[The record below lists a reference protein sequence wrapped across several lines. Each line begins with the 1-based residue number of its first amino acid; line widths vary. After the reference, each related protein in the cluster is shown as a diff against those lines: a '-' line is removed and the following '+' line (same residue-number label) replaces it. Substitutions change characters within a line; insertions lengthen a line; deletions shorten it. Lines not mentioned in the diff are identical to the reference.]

1 LYNPYDDGTNTGK
14 KLTFIKL
21 KIGFIQG
28 SFLMCFVYKRCAF
41 LLTGVIVII
50 LASDLFAD
58 NDANAMTDEL
68 FDMSLEQLMDVE
80 ITAVSK
86 KIETV
91 SEAPG
96 IVVVVPR
103 NDMVLYGDR
112 SLFQLMQRQPSVYTR
127 RSFVYGESMAGFRG
141 DMSAHSETHTLLLL
155 NGRPIRESAQAINSP
170 VYMGIPLDALQSV
183 ELIRGPGSVLY
194 GTNAFTG
201 VVNLKTR
208 QIPDEGELSVASMGG
223 SYGYYDTTVSGGGE
237 FHDFGFSGAVRLMG
251 QQGHSYRMI
260 DGLGVYGKDHVQD
273 KSFSGLL
280 HVEHQDLTVDI
291 FAAEIDVF
299 ALGVQPFWFIP
310 KSDIRSR
317 RLFVNTGYR
326 IPLDER
332 MHLELNATYNLQ
344 ENILGSPAITRIGTN
359 TSDILG
365 EITLFANPTDNA
377 NFVMGYLQE
386 YQTNY
391 APDDDL
397 QQTIIDYRSQPRSF
411 YAQGDYT
418 FGDSV
423 KVIAG
428 MQWQKSAQG
437 FEDII
442 SRQGII
448 ITPFENWGLKILR
461 GEAFRAPIAIE
472 SYLADPL
479 LVGNPGLEPET
490 ITTYDAQLFYQDDKT
505 YAAVTYFNSLI
516 EKQIVFDTS
525 VVPTSY
531 KNGGEQKYDG
541 IELEYKHFFTPE
553 WHVLGSFMYQN
564 NKADADINPT
574 IVPDTMLKVGTAYTW
589 DWGSAA
595 VFWSHFGTPPRIA
608 SAVTGNPKPDA
619 LDLVSLNIRIDVSK
633 WTGMEKGS
641 SILTLR
647 GENLLDEEI
656 FVPTMTYAGYP
667 NSLPN
672 GAGRTCYAGLELH
685 F

>member
-1 LYNPYDDGTNTGK
+1 MYNPYDDDTNTGK

-28 SFLMCFVYKRCAF
+28 SFLVCFVCKRCAF
-41 LLTGVIVII
+41 LLIGVIVII

-58 NDANAMTDEL
+58 NDANTMADEL
-68 FDMSLEQLMDVE
+68 FDMSLEQLMDVDVSV
-80 ITAVSK
+80 TSK
-86 KIETV
+86 KAEKIN
-91 SEAPG
+91 EAPG

-103 NDMVLYGDR
+103 EEMTVYGDR
-112 SLFQLMQRQPSVYTR
+112 SLFQLLQRQPSVYPR
-127 RSFVYGESMAGFRG
+127 RSFVYAEGMAGFRG
-141 DMSAHSETHTLLLL
+141 DMSAHGETHTLLLL
-155 NGRPIRESAQAINSP
+155 NGRPIRESAQSINSA
-170 VYMGIPLDALQSV
+170 VYMGIPLEALESL

-201 VVNLKTR
+201 VVNMRTR
-208 QIPDEGELSVASMGG
+208 EIPEENETMLSFAGG
-223 SYGYYDTTVSGGGE
+223 SYEYHQTAVSGAGRFGE
-237 FHDFGFSGAVRLMG
+237 LGYAGAIRLMS
-251 QQGHSYRMI
+251 QQGYKIRMI
-260 DGLGVYGKDHVQD
+260 DGLGVPGGDHVRD
-273 KSFSGLL
+273 KSFSGVL
-280 HVEHQDLTVDI
+280 HLEHKDLTVD
-291 FAAEIDVF
+291 VF
-299 ALGVQPFWFIP
+299 AVDLEAFSFGVQPFWFIP
-310 KSDIRSR
+310 KHEIRTR
-317 RLFVNTGYR
+317 RLFVNTGYS
-326 IPLDER
+326 IPLNER
-332 MHLELNATYNLQ
+332 MRLELNATYNLQ
-344 ENILGSPAITRIGTN
+344 ENTLGSPAITRIGTN
-359 TSDILG
+359 TSDVLG
-365 EITLFANPTDNA
+365 EITLFANPTDHSNI
-377 NFVMGYLQE
+377 VMGYLQE
-386 YQTNY
+386 YLTNY

-397 QQTIIDYRSQPRSF
+397 QQTIIDYRNQPRSF

-418 FGDSV
+418 FGDWV
-423 KVIAG
+423 KLIAG
-428 MQWQKSAQG
+428 MQWNKSGQG

-442 SRQGII
+442 SRQGLIL
-448 ITPFENWGLKILR
+448 TPFEHWGVKILR
-461 GEAFRAPIAIE
+461 GEAFRAPMGIE
-472 SYLADPL
+472 TYLTDPL

-553 WHVLGSFMYQN
+553 WHVLGSFMCQN

-574 IVPDTMLKVGTAYTW
+574 IVPDTMLKLGTAYTW

-608 SAVTGNPKPDA
+608 SAVTGNPKPQA
-619 LDLVSLNIRIDVSK
+619 LDLVSLNVRIDVSR

-641 SILTLR
+641 SFLTLR

-667 NSLPN
+667 NSLSN
-672 GAGRTCYAGLELH
+672 GAGRTFYAGLELY